1 MQLANGRTQVFM
13 FLRKVYPF
21 LLEENIL
28 LINDRDIKKNAPGK
42 DAFFVLFYAPL
53 RVGMRISG

>member
-28 LINDRDIKKNAPGK
+28 LINDQDIKKKRTREGDVTPK
-42 DAFFVLFYAPL
+42 SWTV
-53 RVGMRISG
+53 